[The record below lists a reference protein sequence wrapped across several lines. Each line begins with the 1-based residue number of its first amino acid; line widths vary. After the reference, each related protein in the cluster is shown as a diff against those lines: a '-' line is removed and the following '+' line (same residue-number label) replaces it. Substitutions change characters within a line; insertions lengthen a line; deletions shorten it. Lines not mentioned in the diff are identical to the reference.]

1 MMLLRSGVFV
11 VALEKSRF
19 LQRWS
24 KVGVTQRGRSP
35 VISAYERARP
45 FARTVSSDVVSCDE
59 VRLYAFEAE

>member
-24 KVGVTQRGRSP
+24 KIGVTQ
-35 VISAYERARP
+35 RARP
-45 FARTVSSDVVSCDE
+45 FARTVSNDVVTCDE
-59 VRLYAFEAE
+59 VRLCAFEAE